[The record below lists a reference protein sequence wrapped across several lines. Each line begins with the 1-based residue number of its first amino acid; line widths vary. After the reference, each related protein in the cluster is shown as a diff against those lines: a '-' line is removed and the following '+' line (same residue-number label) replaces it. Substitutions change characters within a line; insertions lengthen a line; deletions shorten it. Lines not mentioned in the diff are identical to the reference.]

1 MKLDPLLEE
10 EFFYHLLNSD
20 LLQELIEMI
29 SEKGEEFIASGY
41 TNSLKEMMDKS
52 GEKGIE
58 QAIFY
63 LYYGDIAQIR
73 GEWND
78 ALKYFERSY
87 TFPPVLVKK
96 PAPWLISNMEKCS
109 IEREVERIFKIF

>member
-52 GEKGIE
+52 GKGNRT
-58 QAIFY
+58 
-63 LYYGDIAQIR
+63 GDILSLLWR
-73 GEWND
+73 YCPDKG
-78 ALKYFERSY
+78 
-87 TFPPVLVKK
+87 
-96 PAPWLISNMEKCS
+96 
-109 IEREVERIFKIF
+109 